1 MPTVALNGTD
11 ILHVRPDLKTVNCP
25 YTMKSYVAVPAIDID
40 VAVIHTAKSDIHTLV
55 EQVDFISGVGWQKE
69 KERLDNKDRK
79 TEIY

>member
-1 MPTVALNGTD
+1 
-11 ILHVRPDLKTVNCP
+11 
-25 YTMKSYVAVPAIDID
+25 MKSDVAVPAIDID